1 MIVALGGDGLMLS
14 TLHATDGRGLPVY
27 GMNRGTVGFLMN
39 TYRRGAAA
47 RAAGGGRGGGDQP
60 AADARDARRRRRSV
74 EALAIN
80 EVSMLRAGPQAAKLR
95 ILVDG
100 RERMAELVADGAL
113 LCDAGG
119 VDRLQLLGAR
129 ADPAD
134 RRRTSWR

>member
-1 MIVALGGDGLMLS
+1 MINPLRMRATRADGG
-14 TLHATDGRGLPVY
+14 V
-27 GMNRGTVGFLMN
+27 
-39 TYRRGAAA
+39 
-47 RAAGGGRGGGDQP
+47 
-60 AADARDARRRRRSV
+60 V

-119 VDRLQLLGAR
+119 VDRLQLFGAR

-134 RRRTSWR
+134 RLRHPGADADGGVPAAALARAR